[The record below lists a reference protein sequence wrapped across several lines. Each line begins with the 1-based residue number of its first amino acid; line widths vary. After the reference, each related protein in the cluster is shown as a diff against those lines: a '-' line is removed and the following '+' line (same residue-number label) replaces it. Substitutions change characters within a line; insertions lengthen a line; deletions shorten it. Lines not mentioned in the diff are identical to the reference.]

1 MLSLQLQQQ
10 INFDLLRKIFF
21 QLFFW
26 FVSWM
31 KKFSAKNWIQNIW
44 NLFIVRITQLSV
56 IWNLNI
62 HFILIWKKRTLL
74 LLCILQITD
83 PLIWIEIRVQ
93 LSVRENLQLYS
104 IDEMLTNSLCILI
117 VILVF
122 SIVFIHIMTTIS
134 GTISLKNVYL

>member
-1 MLSLQLQQQ
+1 LRILFFNFS
-10 INFDLLRKIFF
+10 FDLSFLNEKIFC
-21 QLFFW
+21 
-26 FVSWM
+26 
-31 KKFSAKNWIQNIW
+31 KKFDPKYMK
-44 NLFIVRITQLSV
+44 
-56 IWNLNI
+56 
-62 HFILIWKKRTLL
+62 LIYCTHHSIICHMKLEYSLYSHLKKRTLL
-74 LLCILQITD
+74 LLCILQISD

-117 VILVF
+117 IIVVF